1 MDLIVPGSSK
11 SRIRDLQEKIAGYIR
26 KGSSASFITWDI
38 LGGKTFMSKEPVSTL
53 DFLAVSN
60 SGITMQSAIN
70 LASILDIPMK
80 DMADLLNVSYKTIS
94 RKKNTDLLDELSSSL
109 IIEIAGTI
117 ATGLAL
123 FEDAEKLR
131 RWLKKENKALMGKK
145 PIELLNTP
153 TGIKLVNNIL
163 HRIEEG
169 IYT

>member
-1 MDLIVPGSSK
+1 
-11 SRIRDLQEKIAGYIR
+11 
-26 KGSSASFITWDI
+26 
-38 LGGKTFMSKEPVSTL
+38 
-53 DFLAVSN
+53 
-60 SGITMQSAIN
+60 
-70 LASILDIPMK
+70 MK

-94 RKKNTDLLDELSSSL
+94 RKKNKDILDELSSSL

-123 FEDAEKLR
+123 FEDAVKLR
-131 RWLKKENKALMGKK
+131 RWLKKENKALKGKK
-145 PIELLNTP
+145 PIDLLNTP

>member
-1 MDLIVPGSSK
+1 MSIAVPQPGK
-11 SRIRDLQEKIAGYIR
+11 SRIRDLQEKISEYIR

-38 LGGKTFMSKEPVSTL
+38 LGGKTFMAKEPVSAF

-60 SGITMQSAIN
+60 RGITMQSAIN

-80 DMADLLNVSYKTIS
+80 DMADLLNVSYKTLS
-94 RKKNTDLLDELSSSL
+94 RKKNTDVLDELSSSL
-109 IIEIAGTI
+109 VIEIAGTI
-117 ATGLAL
+117 ANGLAL
-123 FEDAEKLR
+123 FEDAEKLK
-131 RWLKKENKALMGKK
+131 RWLKKENKALIGKK

-153 TGIKLVNNIL
+153 TGIKLVNRVL